1 MPSLRKASGMTGSS
15 VSLLLT
21 EGTGAGAS
29 SSSQLGSDGGAG
41 SDAVAVSPWHPGISQ
56 YGIKMTYEGRSHR
69 DAIHAVAISEDG
81 STAFSVGRDSTLKI
95 FAVNEKRQLRSSK
108 ICELALSSLSVTKDC
123 KQALI
128 GSWDNSV
135 YVYSVEFG
143 RVIETLV
150 AHEDAVSSMALSD
163 SHLLTGSWDS
173 TVKLWQRKPPGLHKI
188 PVASFFDHET
198 EVKCVAISADGRLG
212 VSGAIDGVI
221 HIFDIRSAKSVQS
234 VQAHQ
239 DSVNQ
244 LSFTADNKKLVSCS
258 DDASA
263 KLREVGGSE
272 ITSLSTMGPA
282 SCLLADPSG
291 RLVVVGSESGHLS
304 ISDFSSGQELHAL
317 DLPSG
322 IRCLAGSKDASSI
335 LSGGS
340 DACLR
345 LFLPND
351 S

>member
-1 MPSLRKASGMTGSS
+1 MSLLPTEGSGSGVGSS
-15 VSLLLT
+15 VDGS
-21 EGTGAGAS
+21 AGLEA
-29 SSSQLGSDGGAG
+29 A
-41 SDAVAVSPWHPGISQ
+41 AVSSWNPAIGK

-69 DAIHAVAISEDG
+69 EAIHAVAISEDG

-108 ICELALSSLSVTKDC
+108 ICELALSSLSITKDS

-143 RVIETLV
+143 RVTETLV

-163 SHLLTGSWDS
+163 THLLTGSWDS

-188 PVASFFDHET
+188 PIASFFDHET
-198 EVKCVAISADGRLG
+198 EVKCVAISDDGRLG

-244 LSFTADNKKLVSCS
+244 LSFTGDNKKLVSCS
-258 DDASA
+258 DDTTA

-272 ITSLSTMGPA
+272 ITSLSTVGPA

-291 RLVVVGSESGHLS
+291 QLVIIGSETGHLS
-304 ISDFSSGQELHAL
+304 ISDFSTGQELHAL

-322 IRCLAGSKDASSI
+322 IRCLAGSKDASFI

-345 LFLPND
+345 LFLPNYPP